1 MATAPSIPGY
11 RYGDPTLPRSPV
23 SAEDLASLEAVL
35 LFSDDDLAALR
46 RAGDILAPQAKAIT
60 DAFYGFFG
68 SQDPLLASFSTP
80 QGPSPEYQA
89 RVFARFGQWIAD
101 TCRAQYD
108 DTWLAYQQEIGRR
121 HLTGKN
127 ETDGPAAAGTP
138 PLVPLRYVIALV
150 YATYAT
156 VRAFLEKGETDPA
169 AVERMAQAWLK
180 AVLLQVTLWSQ
191 PYVRD
196 GAW

>member
-23 SAEDLASLEAVL
+23 SIDDLAQLKAEL

-46 RAGDILAPQAKAIT
+46 RAGDILVPQTQAIL
-60 DAFYGFFG
+60 DAFYGFFN
-68 SQDPLLASFSTP
+68 SHDFLRAYFSTP
-80 QGPSPEYQA
+80 QGLSQEYEA

-101 TCRAQYD
+101 TCRGQYD
-108 DTWLAYQQEIGRR
+108 EAWLAYQQEIGRR
-121 HLTGKN
+121 HFTGKN

-138 PLVPLRYVIALV
+138 PLISLRYVIALV

-180 AVLLQVTLWSQ
+180 AVLLQVTLWTQ